1 MPLSRTNRD
10 LPQMPF
16 LAKGAD
22 KLPPSS
28 KQNQGGRTHAADL
41 KHLQY
46 LGESETKLWDMT
58 GRSQQLYHVASMR
71 FMQLPENLNKTQRM
85 TAIAQPGEIIRR
97 VVGVSEV
104 KTAPASEERVSMDWE
119 PGSRRLLALPL
130 MAAIE

>member
-1 MPLSRTNRD
+1 MPLFRTNRD

-28 KQNQGGRTHAADL
+28 KQNQGGRTYSADL

-46 LGESETKLWDMT
+46 LGKSETKLWDMT
-58 GRSQQLYHVASMR
+58 GRSQRLYQVVSMR

-85 TAIAQPGEIIRR
+85 TAIAQPGEMILKI
-97 VVGVSEV
+97 VGVGEV
-104 KTAPASEERVSMDWE
+104 KTAPASEERVDMDWE
-119 PGSRRLLALPL
+119 PGSRRMLALPL
-130 MAAIE
+130 MAAME